1 MIIICKM
8 KKYRIKVIETL
19 SRIVEL
25 EAEDLSSAIDKVNK
39 MIRSEEI
46 VLSAEDFDGRDI
58 YPAEDYGR

>member
-19 SRIVEL
+19 SLIIEL

>member
-1 MIIICKM
+1 MS
-8 KKYRIKVIETL
+8 KYKIKVIETL
-19 SRIVEL
+19 SRIVEV
-25 EAEDLSSAIDKVNK
+25 EADDLSSAIDNVNK

>member
-1 MIIICKM
+1 M
-8 KKYRIKVIETL
+8 KKYKIKVIETL
-19 SRIVEL
+19 SRIVEV
-25 EAEDLSSAIDKVNK
+25 EADDLSSAIDNVNK

>member
-1 MIIICKM
+1 M

-19 SRIVEL
+19 SRIVEV

-58 YPAEDYGR
+58 YPTGNYE

>member
-8 KKYRIKVIETL
+8 KKYKIKVIETL
-19 SRIVEL
+19 SRIVEV
-25 EAEDLSSAIDKVNK
+25 EADDLSSAIDNVNK

-58 YPAEDYGR
+58 YPAGNYER

>member
-19 SRIVEL
+19 SRIVEV

-58 YPAEDYGR
+58 YPA

>member
-1 MIIICKM
+1 ME
-8 KKYRIKVIETL
+8 KYRIKVIETL
-19 SRIVEL
+19 SRIIEL

>member
-1 MIIICKM
+1 ME
-8 KKYRIKVIETL
+8 KYRIKVIETL
-19 SRIVEL
+19 SQIVEL

-58 YPAEDYGR
+58 YPAGNYER

>member
-19 SRIVEL
+19 SRIIEL

-58 YPAEDYGR
+58 YPVEDYGR

>member
-1 MIIICKM
+1 M

-19 SRIVEL
+19 SRIVEV

-58 YPAEDYGR
+58 YPA

>member
-1 MIIICKM
+1 M

-19 SRIVEL
+19 SRII
-25 EAEDLSSAIDKVNK
+25 EDLSSAIDKVNK

-58 YPAEDYGR
+58 YPAGNYER

>member
-1 MIIICKM
+1 M

-19 SRIVEL
+19 SRIIEL

-46 VLSAEDFDGRDI
+46 VLSAEDFDGIDI

>member
-1 MIIICKM
+1 M

-25 EAEDLSSAIDKVNK
+25 EAEDLSSAIDKANK

>member
-19 SRIVEL
+19 SRIIEL
-25 EAEDLSSAIDKVNK
+25 VAEDLSSAIDKVNK

-58 YPAEDYGR
+58 YPV

>member
-19 SRIVEL
+19 SRIIEL